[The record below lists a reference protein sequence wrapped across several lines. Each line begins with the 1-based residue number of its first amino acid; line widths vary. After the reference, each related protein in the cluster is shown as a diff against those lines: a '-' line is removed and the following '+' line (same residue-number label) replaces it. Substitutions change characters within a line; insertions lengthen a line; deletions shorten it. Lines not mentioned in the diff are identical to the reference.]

1 MQPNIPTIS
10 IVRGSKQPAF
20 LFSVVSSFPLN
31 TTTMPMN
38 NWFLNE
44 LLCNPRFWAT
54 IRTFVRLSQ
63 AEFGKEVGVS
73 RQLVSRWETELS
85 IPARQH
91 TIRAQ
96 VVLERHLQ
104 VTLAQM
110 KTKLEDKFRDA
121 ATV

>member
-1 MQPNIPTIS
+1 MQPNLPTIP

-20 LFSVVSSFPLN
+20 LFPLLRTFPVNL
-31 TTTMPMN
+31 TTMPMN

-85 IPARQH
+85 IPTRQH
-91 TIRAQ
+91 TLKAQ
-96 VVLERHLQ
+96 VILERHLQ
-104 VTLAQM
+104 QTLAQM
-110 KTKLEDKFRDA
+110 KEHLEDEFQAA

>member
-1 MQPNIPTIS
+1 MQPTLPLIP
-10 IVRGSKQPAF
+10 IVRGSREPAF
-20 LFSVVSSFPLN
+20 LFSIISSFPLD

-44 LLCNPRFWAT
+44 LLCNPRFWHT
-54 IRTFVRLSQ
+54 LRTFVRLSQ

-85 IPARQH
+85 VPSRQH
-91 TIRAQ
+91 TIKAQ

-104 VTLAQM
+104 KTLVQM
-110 KTKLEDKFRDA
+110 KETLEDKFQEA
-121 ATV
+121 ATT

>member
-1 MQPNIPTIS
+1 MQPDLPTIP

-20 LFSVVSSFPLN
+20 LFSIVSSFPLN

-91 TIRAQ
+91 TIKAQ
-96 VVLERHLQ
+96 VILEQHLR
-104 VTLAQM
+104 
-110 KTKLEDKFRDA
+110 KTVDEMRRELEDKFEEA
-121 ATV
+121 ATT

>member
-1 MQPNIPTIS
+1 MQPDLPTIP
-10 IVRGSKQPAF
+10 IVRGNKYPSF

-91 TIRAQ
+91 TIKAQ

-104 VTLAQM
+104 ETLAHM
-110 KTKLEDKFRDA
+110 REKLEGEFQEA
-121 ATV
+121 ATT

>member
-1 MQPNIPTIS
+1 MQPNLPTIP

-20 LFSVVSSFPLN
+20 LFSVVSSFPLS

-85 IPARQH
+85 VPTRQH
-91 TIRAQ
+91 TIKSQ
-96 VVLERHLQ
+96 IVPERHLQ
-104 VTLAQM
+104 KTFAHM
-110 KTKLEDKFRDA
+110 KEILEDKFHEA

>member
-1 MQPNIPTIS
+1 MQPNLPTIP
-10 IVRGSKQPAF
+10 IVRGSNQPAF
-20 LFSVVSSFPLN
+20 LFPLLRTFPVNL
-31 TTTMPMN
+31 TTMPMN

-63 AEFGKEVGVS
+63 ADFGKEVGVS
-73 RQLVSRWETELS
+73 RQLVSRWETKLS

-104 VTLAQM
+104 ETLAQM
-110 KTKLEDKFRDA
+110 KEKLEGEFQEA
-121 ATV
+121 AIT